1 MLRKTTPTKTKYR
14 DLFPSDQSRLSSR
27 HRSLIAT
34 AQRGGGAHFVHLRQ
48 EKVFAQLGE
57 REERD
62 AGACICDIGATNHMS
77 GSWVAFSKVD
87 TAIRD
92 TVWFRDDS
100 VAKIE
105 RRDTVVFK
113 CRNGEERSFAG
124 VYYIPQLMANIINVC
139 QLDESG
145 YDIHIKQGV
154 MSVRESGEQL
164 LTSIECL
171 SKNRLYVLNI
181 NLALVECLAAH
192 GEEARR

>member
-1 MLRKTTPTKTKYR
+1 
-14 DLFPSDQSRLSSR
+14 
-27 HRSLIAT
+27 
-34 AQRGGGAHFVHLRQ
+34 VHLRQ